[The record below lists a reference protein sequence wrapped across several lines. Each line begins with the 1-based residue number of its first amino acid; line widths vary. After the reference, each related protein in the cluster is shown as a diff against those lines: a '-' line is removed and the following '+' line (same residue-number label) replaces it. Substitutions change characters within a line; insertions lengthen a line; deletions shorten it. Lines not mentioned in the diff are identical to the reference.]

1 MYLVNSIQFVF
12 MLCVRVCVCLF
23 FDDLISI
30 DDTFNDCSSVVVV
43 SVIVSCGIR
52 DTVYSIRV
60 IAL

>member
-1 MYLVNSIQFVF
+1 MYYRGNSIQFVF
-12 MLCVRVCVCLF
+12 ILCVCVCVCVCLF

-52 DTVYSIRV
+52 DTVYE
-60 IAL
+60 

>member
-1 MYLVNSIQFVF
+1 MYLFSRGNSIQFVF
-12 MLCVRVCVCLF
+12 MLCVRVCVCVCLF

-52 DTVYSIRV
+52 DTVYE
-60 IAL
+60 